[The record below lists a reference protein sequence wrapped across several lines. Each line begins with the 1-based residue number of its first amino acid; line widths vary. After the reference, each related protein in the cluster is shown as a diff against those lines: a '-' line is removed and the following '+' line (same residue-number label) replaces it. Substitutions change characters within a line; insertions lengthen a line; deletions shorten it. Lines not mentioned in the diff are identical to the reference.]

1 MKVVSSISTLYHDQR
16 PIIEKLATTF
26 DTIVGSI
33 KSKRWYYDSRIKS
46 LESYALKLET
56 GRFVEPEK
64 LEDFFA
70 CMLVVE
76 NTAQIKVA
84 INKLKPH
91 VTIQNRRPSNDKIT
105 HKSSDSF
112 VFDDLR
118 LYVTLKPTAAR
129 LAGPINAILFEIQIK
144 TFLQHAWAI
153 ATHDLIYKS
162 SEINWGKQ
170 RVAFQVK
177 AMLENAEVSIEKA
190 LNIKRVVGIP
200 LTNEKV
206 TSQNR
211 IKKFLVS
218 YWTDEALP
226 KDLIRLIDN
235 IINLLKMLDLSLEV
249 LEESLLEEI
258 KQGRGNLTLNLSPYL
273 ILLQTLINQQSLKV
287 NNYIKKDNK
296 KKILIPKE
304 IDTSK
309 IIDNIYGKNVISI

>member
-1 MKVVSSISTLYHDQR
+1 MKVVSSITTLYHDLR
-16 PIIEKLATTF
+16 PIIEKLAITF
-26 DTIVGSI
+26 DTIIGSI
-33 KSKRWYYDSRIKS
+33 KSKGWYYDSRIKS

-76 NTAQIKVA
+76 NTAQIKIA

-91 VTIQNRRPSNDKIT
+91 VKIQTRRPPNDKIT

-129 LAGPINAILFEIQIK
+129 LAGPINTILFEVQIK

-162 SEINWGKQ
+162 NEINWGKQ
-170 RVAFQVK
+170 RVAYQVK

-190 LNIKRVVGIP
+190 SNIKRIAGIP

-206 TSQNR
+206 EMQNQV
-211 IKKFLVS
+211 KKFLLL

-235 IINLLKMLDLSLEV
+235 IIQLLKMLDLSLGT
-249 LEESLLEEI
+249 LEEGLLEEI
-258 KQGRGNLTLNLSPYL
+258 KEGRGNLTLNLSPYL
-273 ILLQTLINQQSLKV
+273 IVLQTLINQQAVKV
-287 NNYIKKDNK
+287 NNHIKKDNR

-304 IDTSK
+304 IDTTK
-309 IIDNIYGKNVISI
+309 IVDNINGKNVIKI

>member
-1 MKVVSSISTLYHDQR
+1 MKVVSSINRLYYEHL
-16 PIIEKLATTF
+16 PVIEKLANTF
-26 DTIVGSI
+26 DTIAGSI
-33 KSKRWYYDSRIKS
+33 KSKGWYYNSRIKS

-56 GRFVEPEK
+56 GRFIDPAK

-76 NTAQIKVA
+76 NTSQIKIA
-84 INKLKPH
+84 IKQLKQH
-91 VTIQNRRPSNDKIT
+91 VTVQDRRPVNDKIT
-105 HKSSDSF
+105 HKNSDSF

-129 LAGPINAILFEIQIK
+129 LKGPINEVLFEIQIK

-162 SEINWGKQ
+162 NEINWGKQ

-190 LNIKRVVGIP
+190 SNIKKVAGIP

-206 TSQNR
+206 EIQNHVKR
-211 IKKFLVS
+211 FLLS
-218 YWTDEALP
+218 YWNDDALP

-235 IINLLKMLDLSLEV
+235 VIQLLKILDLKLKV
-249 LEESLLEEI
+249 LEEGLLEEI
-258 KQGRGNLTLNLSPYL
+258 KDGRGNLTLNLSPYL
-273 ILLQTLINQQSLKV
+273 ILLQTLINQQSAKV
-287 NNYIKKDNK
+287 NNYIRKDSK
-296 KKILIPKE
+296 RKVLIPAE
-304 IDTSK
+304 IDITK
-309 IIDNIYGKNVISI
+309 IIENIKGKNVIRI